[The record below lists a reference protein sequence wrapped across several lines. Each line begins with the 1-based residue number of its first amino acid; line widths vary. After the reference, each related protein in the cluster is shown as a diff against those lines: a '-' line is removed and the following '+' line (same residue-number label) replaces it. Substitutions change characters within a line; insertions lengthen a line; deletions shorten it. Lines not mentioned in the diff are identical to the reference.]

1 MITMVKAAQ
10 MPSRMTKS
18 EKLVDDGM
26 KYEQLRSILETLVER
41 NHPYAGKMREHGVRP
56 EHIRNCGDLSLLPCT
71 TKKDLLDNYPTG
83 WLACDKNEVVRI
95 HATSGTTGR
104 PTIVAYTAN
113 DIESW
118 SRNIAW
124 CMDLAGIDKKDVV
137 QVAYGYGL
145 FTGGL
150 GLHYGAEYAGATV
163 IPASGGFTD
172 RQVSLMRDLGT
183 TVLACTPSYA
193 LRLAE
198 AIEES
203 GDRPLSLRVGIFG
216 AEAWSEELR
225 YALEARLGITALDI
239 YGLSEAM
246 GPGVGMECLRQ
257 EGLHISDDFIPQIV
271 DPDTLEALPEGES
284 GELVL
289 TSWRKEA
296 YPVIRYR
303 TRDLTKL
310 SADVCSCGD
319 PTPRIARVC
328 GRSDDMLIVSGV
340 NVFPS
345 QIESAICKVP
355 GLTPNYQITAW
366 RENGVQKMSLA
377 CERTPDSDPAAMRE
391 MEKTASKCIKQD
403 VGVTIP
409 FRIMEPGS
417 IPRSEGKAVRI
428 LKK

>member
-1 MITMVKAAQ
+1 M
-10 MPSRMTKS
+10 SRVTKS
-18 EKLVDDGM
+18 EKM
-26 KYEQLRSILETLVER
+26 SSTETKYEGLRKILSELVER
-41 NHPYAGKMREHGVRP
+41 QHPYAARMKERGVRP
-56 EHIRNCGDLSLLPCT
+56 EHVRTEGDLSLLPCT
-71 TKKDLLDNYPTG
+71 TKKDLLDNYPVG
-83 WLACDKNEVVRI
+83 WLARDKKEVVRI

-118 SRNIAW
+118 SQNIAW
-124 CMDLAGIDKKDVV
+124 CMNLAGVDEDDVV

-172 RQVSLMRDLGT
+172 RQVSLMNDLGT

-198 AIEES
+198 VIEGSEN
-203 GDRPLSLRVGIFG
+203 RPSTLRVGIFG

-225 YALEARLGITALDI
+225 DALEARLGITALDI

-246 GPGVGMECLRQ
+246 GPGVGMECLQQR
-257 EGLHISDDFIPQIV
+257 GLHISDDFIPQIV
-271 DPDTLEALPEGES
+271 DPDTLEVMPEGET

-303 TRDLTKL
+303 TRDLTHL
-310 SADVCSCGD
+310 MAGTCACGD
-319 PTPRIARVC
+319 PTPRISRVH

-345 QIESAICKVP
+345 QIEAAICKVP

-366 RENGVQKMSLA
+366 RENGIQKVSLA
-377 CERTPDSDPAAMRE
+377 CERAAESSLADVRE
-391 MEKTASKCIKQD
+391 MERVASKCLKQEI
-403 VGVTIP
+403 GVTIP
-409 FRIMEPGS
+409 FSIMEPGA

-428 LKK
+428 LKR

>member
-1 MITMVKAAQ
+1 M
-10 MPSRMTKS
+10 SRVSKN
-18 EKLVDDGM
+18 EKLQDVAA
-26 KYEQLRSILETLVER
+26 KYENLRKLLQDMVDR
-41 NHPYAGKMREHGVRP
+41 GHPYAKRMQECGVRP
-56 EHIRNCGDLSLLPCT
+56 EHIKTYEDLSLLPCT

-83 WLACDKNEVVRI
+83 WLARDKKEVVRI
-95 HATSGTTGR
+95 HATSGTTGK

-118 SRNIAW
+118 SENVAW
-124 CMDLAGIDKKDVV
+124 CMSLGGIGCDDVV

-150 GLHYGAEYAGATV
+150 GLHYGAEKAGATV
-163 IPASGGFTD
+163 VPASGGFTD
-172 RQVSLMRDLGT
+172 RQVSLMNDLGT

-198 AIEES
+198 AIEMQE
-203 GDRPLSLRVGIFG
+203 DRPQSLRVGVFG

-246 GPGVGMECLRQ
+246 GPGVGMECLEQ
-257 EGLHISDDFIPQIV
+257 NGLHISDDFICQVV
-271 DPDTLEALPEGES
+271 DPETLEVLPEGET
-284 GELVL
+284 GELIL
-289 TSWRKEA
+289 TSWKKEA

-303 TRDLTKL
+303 TRDLTHL
-310 SADVCSCGD
+310 TTTPCACGD
-319 PTPRIARVC
+319 PTPRIARIR
-328 GRSDDMLIVSGV
+328 GRSDDMLILHGV

-345 QIESAICKVP
+345 QIEAALCKVA

-366 RENGVQKMSLA
+366 KENGIQEMNLI
-377 CERTPDSDPAAMRE
+377 CERTPESSADDVRE
-391 MEKTASKCIKQD
+391 MEKEASKSLKQSL
-403 VGVTIP
+403 GVTIP
-409 FRIMEPGS
+409 FRIMEPGA
-417 IPRSEGKAVRI
+417 IPRSEGKAVRV

>member
-1 MITMVKAAQ
+1 M
-10 MPSRMTKS
+10 SRVTKS
-18 EKLVDDGM
+18 ERLTDNEA
-26 KYEQLRSILETLVER
+26 KYQGLRKILSDLVER
-41 NHPYAGKMREHGVRP
+41 NHPYAKRMREQGVKP
-56 EHIRNCGDLSLLPCT
+56 EHIRTYGDLCLLPCT

-83 WLACDKNEVVRI
+83 WLARDKKEVVRI

-104 PTIVAYTAN
+104 PTIVAYTAG

-118 SRNIAW
+118 SQNIAW
-124 CMDLAGIDKKDVV
+124 CMNLAGVDEEDVV

-172 RQVSLMRDLGT
+172 RQVSLMNDLGT

-198 AIEES
+198 VIEQS
-203 GDRPLSLRVGIFG
+203 GDRPSALRVGIFG

-246 GPGVGMECLRQ
+246 GPGVGMECLEQ
-257 EGLHISDDFIPQIV
+257 EGLHISDDFISQIV
-271 DPDTLEALPEGES
+271 DPDTLAVLPEGKT

-303 TRDLTKL
+303 TRDLTSL
-310 SADVCSCGD
+310 TTAPCACGD
-319 PTPRIARVC
+319 PTPRIARVR
-328 GRSDDMLIVSGV
+328 GRSDDMLILNGV
-340 NVFPS
+340 NVFPA
-345 QIESAICKVP
+345 QIEAAICKVP

-366 RENGVQKMSLA
+366 RENGIQKMSLT
-377 CERTPDSDPAAMRE
+377 CERNAESDSADIHE
-391 MEKTASKCIKQD
+391 MEKAAAKSIKQD

-409 FRIMEPGS
+409 FSIMEPGTL
-417 IPRSEGKAVRI
+417 PRSEGKAVRI
-428 LKK
+428 LKR

>member
-1 MITMVKAAQ
+1 M
-10 MPSRMTKS
+10 SRMNKS
-18 EKLVDDGM
+18 EKVVSTEEKYDG
-26 KYEQLRSILETLVER
+26 LRKILSRIVER
-41 NHPYAGKMREHGVRP
+41 NHPYAMKMKECGVRP
-56 EHIRNCGDLSLLPCT
+56 EHIRNYDDLSLLPCT

-83 WLACDKNEVVRI
+83 WLARDRREVVRI

-113 DIESW
+113 DIKSW
-118 SRNIAW
+118 SENVAW
-124 CMDLAGIDKKDVV
+124 CMNLAGIDNSDVV

-150 GLHYGAEYAGATV
+150 GLHYGAEATGATV
-163 IPASGGFTD
+163 IPSSGGFTD
-172 RQVSLMRDLGT
+172 RQVSLMNDLGT

-198 AIEES
+198 VIEVADEHP
-203 GDRPLSLRVGIFG
+203 RHLRVGIFG

-246 GPGVGMECLRQ
+246 GPGVGMECLEQ
-257 EGLHISDDFIPQIV
+257 DGLHISDDFISQVV
-271 DPDTLEALPEGES
+271 DTDTLEVLPEGET
-284 GELVL
+284 GELIL
-289 TSWRKEA
+289 TSWKKEA

-303 TRDLTKL
+303 TRDLTHL
-310 SADVCSCGD
+310 MSATCHCGD
-319 PTPRIARVC
+319 PTPRIARVR
-328 GRSDDMLIVSGV
+328 GRSDDMLILNGV

-345 QIESAICKVP
+345 QIESALCKVS

-366 RENGVQKMSLA
+366 RENGIQKMSLV
-377 CERTPDSDPAAMRE
+377 CERTPESEHSGIRE
-391 MEKTASKCIKQD
+391 MEREATKALKQGT
-403 VGVTIP
+403 GVTIP
-409 FRIMEPGS
+409 FKIMEPGA

-428 LKK
+428 LKR